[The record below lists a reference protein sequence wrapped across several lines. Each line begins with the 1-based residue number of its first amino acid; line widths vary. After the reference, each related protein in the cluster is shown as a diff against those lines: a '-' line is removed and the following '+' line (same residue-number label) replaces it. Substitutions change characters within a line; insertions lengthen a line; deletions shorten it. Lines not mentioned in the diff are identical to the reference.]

1 MSRAPLSCSGAASG
15 DGTVRPGAATLDY
28 YERCAEEFVAQTLHA
43 DMSALHEAFLA
54 RVAPG
59 GRILDL
65 GCGSG
70 RDSKAFLAWG
80 YEVVAVDGAQALCER
95 AAAYLGQE
103 VVCARF
109 EDYEPE
115 GTFDGI
121 WACASL
127 LHLTAPEIV
136 QVLRKLAPHL
146 SSDGWLYASFKYGSA
161 SGERGG
167 RYFTDFTED
176 RLRVLLAQVP
186 ELHLA
191 ATSITQDTR
200 HRSQPWLNAYLVR

>member
-1 MSRAPLSCSGAASG
+1 MSR
-15 DGTVRPGAATLDY
+15 DGLRSSTATLAY
-28 YERCAEEFVAQTLHA
+28 YERCAEDYVAQTQAA
-43 DMSALHEAFLA
+43 DMRALHEAFLA

-70 RDSKAFLAWG
+70 RDSKAFLARG
-80 YEVVAVDGAQALCER
+80 YEVVAVDGAQALCAR

-109 EDYEPE
+109 EDYQPE
-115 GTFDGI
+115 GSFDGI

-127 LHLTAPEIV
+127 LHLPAPEIAR
-136 QVLRKLAPHL
+136 VLARLAPHL
-146 SSDGWLYASFKYGSA
+146 SRDGWLYASFRYGSA

-167 RYFTDFTED
+167 RYFTDLTEAS
-176 RLRVLLAQVP
+176 LRALLVQVP

-191 ATSITQDTR
+191 ATSLTQDTR

>member
-1 MSRAPLSCSGAASG
+1 MSGAPLEPS
-15 DGTVRPGAATLDY
+15 TATLAY
-28 YERCAEEFVAQTLHA
+28 YERCAEEYVAQTRHA
-43 DMSALHEAFLA
+43 DMRALHEAFLA

-70 RDSKAFLAWG
+70 RDSKAFLARG
-80 YEVVAVDGAQALCER
+80 YEVVAVDGAPALCAR

-109 EDYEPE
+109 EDYEPD

-127 LHLTAPEIV
+127 LHLTALEIV
-136 QVLRKLAPHL
+136 QVLRRLAPHL
-146 SSDGWLYASFKYGSA
+146 SREGCFYASFKYGSF
-161 SGERGG
+161 SGERNG
-167 RYFTDFTED
+167 RYFTDLTED
-176 RLRVLLAQVP
+176 GLRALLAQVP

-191 ATSITQDTR
+191 ATSLTQDTR

>member
-1 MSRAPLSCSGAASG
+1 MSGASLEPS
-15 DGTVRPGAATLDY
+15 TATLAY
-28 YERCAEEFVAQTLHA
+28 YERCAEDYVAQTRHA
-43 DMSALHEAFLA
+43 DMSALQEAFLA

-70 RDSKAFLAWG
+70 RDSKAFLARG
-80 YEVVAVDGAQALCER
+80 YEVVAVDGAQ

-109 EDYEPE
+109 EDYQPE
-115 GTFDGI
+115 GIFDSI

-127 LHLTAPEIV
+127 LHLSATEIAR
-136 QVLRKLAPHL
+136 VLARLAPHL
-146 SSDGWLYASFKYGSA
+146 SRDGWLYASFKYGSA

-167 RYFTDFTED
+167 RYFTDLTEAS
-176 RLRVLLAQVP
+176 LRTLLAQVP
-186 ELHLA
+186 TLHLA
-191 ATSITQDTR
+191 AAAITQDTR
-200 HRSQPWLNAYLVR
+200 HRIQPWLNVYLVRFD

>member
-1 MSRAPLSCSGAASG
+1 MSGAPLEPS
-15 DGTVRPGAATLDY
+15 TATLAY
-28 YERCAEEFVAQTLHA
+28 YERCAEDYVAQTRHA
-43 DMSALHEAFLA
+43 DMRALHEAFLA

-70 RDSKAFLAWG
+70 RDSKAFLARG
-80 YEVVAVDGAQALCER
+80 YEVVAVDGAPALCAR

-109 EDYEPE
+109 ENYQPE
-115 GTFDGI
+115 GIFDGI

-127 LHLTAPEIV
+127 LHLPAPEIAR
-136 QVLRKLAPHL
+136 VLARLAPHL
-146 SSDGWLYASFKYGSA
+146 SRDGWLYASFKYGSA

-167 RYFTDFTED
+167 RYFTDLTED
-176 RLRVLLAQVP
+176 GLRALLVQVP

-191 ATSITQDTR
+191 ATSLTQDTR

>member
-1 MSRAPLSCSGAASG
+1 MSGASLEPS
-15 DGTVRPGAATLDY
+15 TATLAY
-28 YERCAEEFVAQTLHA
+28 YERCAEDYVAQTRHA
-43 DMSALHEAFLA
+43 DMSALQEAFLA

-70 RDSKAFLAWG
+70 RDSKAFLARG
-80 YEVVAVDGAQALCER
+80 YEVVAVDGAQALCAQ

-109 EDYEPE
+109 EDYQPE
-115 GTFDGI
+115 GIFDSI

-127 LHLTAPEIV
+127 LHLSATEIAR
-136 QVLRKLAPHL
+136 VLARLAPHL
-146 SSDGWLYASFKYGSA
+146 SRDGWLYASFKYGSA

-167 RYFTDFTED
+167 RYFTDLTEAS
-176 RLRVLLAQVP
+176 LRTLLAQVP
-186 ELHLA
+186 TLHLA
-191 ATSITQDTR
+191 AAAITQDTR
-200 HRSQPWLNAYLVR
+200 HRIQPWLNVYLVRFD

>member
-1 MSRAPLSCSGAASG
+1 MSRDELRSS
-15 DGTVRPGAATLDY
+15 TATLAY
-28 YERCAEEFVAQTLHA
+28 YERCAEEFVAQTQAA
-43 DMSALHEAFLA
+43 DMRALHEAFLA
-54 RVAPG
+54 RVRSG
-59 GRILDL
+59 GRLLDL

-70 RDSKAFLAWG
+70 RDSKAFLERG
-80 YEVVAVDGAQALCER
+80 YEVVAVDGASALCER

-109 EDYEPE
+109 EDYEPD
-115 GTFDGI
+115 GPFDGI

-136 QVLRKLAPHL
+136 QVLRRLAPHL
-146 SSDGWLYASFKYGSA
+146 SSGGCFYASFKYGSF

-167 RYFTDFTED
+167 RYFTDLTEAG
-176 RLRVLLAQVP
+176 LRALLAQVS

-191 ATSITQDTR
+191 ATSLTQDTR